1 MKSKLLAESPEK
13 TFAVIFGSGDEAM
26 AGLLSFAKE
35 NGLKAAHFT
44 GIGAFEDVTLGYFEW
59 KTKQYA
65 RIPLRE
71 QVEAISIAGDIALEK
86 GEPKVHAH
94 IVVGRYDGTTR
105 GGHFLEGHVRPT
117 LEIILV
123 ESPAILRREM
133 DEESGLALIRL

>member
-1 MKSKLLAESPEK
+1 
-13 TFAVIFGSGDEAM
+13 M